1 VRPFL
6 RRRVALGPGEAWTLL
21 GVGAAVLVDVR
32 TAEAFATA
40 RVPGAVNLPLDGLD
54 RAGELF
60 DAAASLLVVDANGQ
74 LLRDVVR
81 RLRSQGL
88 HASEVSGGMTAWRL
102 TGLPL
107 EGTAHDSPAAGAGT
121 DPRDADGR

>member
-1 VRPFL
+1 MRPFL

-32 TAEAFATA
+32 TAEAFDRA
-40 RVPGAVNLPLDGLD
+40 RVPGAVNVPLDDLD
-54 RAGELF
+54 RAAELL
-60 DAAASLLVVDANGQ
+60 DADASLLVVDANGQ

-81 RLRSQGL
+81 RLRAQGL

-107 EGTAHDSPAAGAGT
+107 EGSAHDEPDDGT
-121 DPRDADGR
+121 A

>member
-32 TAEAFATA
+32 TREAFAMA
-40 RVPGAVNLPLDGLD
+40 RVPGAVNLPLDDLD
-54 RAGELF
+54 RAGDVL
-60 DAAASLLVVDANGQ
+60 DGDASLLVVDANGQ

-81 RLRSQGL
+81 RLRAQGL

-107 EGTAHDSPAAGAGT
+107 EGTAHD
-121 DPRDADGR
+121 DPDEDPGADGS